1 MCVPHLKLPTIR
13 HSEIVAS
20 SRLFS
25 IETLDLQ
32 FSNGEERIY
41 ERLPKRAREAV
52 IICTVTREREIVLIN
67 EYMAGIH
74 AYELGLPKGVVH
86 ENESLED
93 AANRELKEE
102 VGLGARDIRYIR
114 ELSIAPGQM
123 GFSIHAMLARDLYE
137 ESLPGDEPE
146 PLEVVRWPLD
156 KIDDLMFNER
166 ISEAR
171 SLAALRLAQ
180 ILINNDTV

>member
-1 MCVPHLKLPTIR
+1 MKLPIIT
-13 HSEIVAS
+13 SSAIVAS

-25 IETLDLQ
+25 IETLDLR
-32 FSNGEERIY
+32 FSNGEERVY

-52 IICTVTREREIVLIN
+52 IICAVTENDEVVLVN
-67 EYMAGIH
+67 EYMAGVH
-74 AYELGLPKGVVH
+74 RYELGLPKGVVH
-86 ENESLED
+86 DLESLED

-102 VGLGARDIRYIR
+102 VGCGAKNIQYIR

-123 GFSIHAMLARDLYE
+123 GFSVHVMLARNLYE

-146 PLEVVRWPLD
+146 PLEVVKWPIHKVDEL
-156 KIDDLMFNER
+156 IFNED

-171 SLAALRLAQ
+171 SIAALRLVQ
-180 ILINNDTV
+180 VMIDNESV